1 MSEINFKPE
10 FSGLEGD
17 INHIDLRLDR
27 INGNIVLLQT
37 NVDRL
42 TQLILQA
49 SAQDK
54 SKFYSVQ
61 SDILRTLSL
70 YNDNYQR
77 LLELKFKY
85 RSEHNDFKMKTTR
98 FTEIELKKNLEEAD
112 VSYNTVLVALNKLS
126 QNLNPDVQKFQLGF
140 EKDEEL

>member
-1 MSEINFKPE
+1 MSEINFKSE

-49 SAQDK
+49 SSQDK

>member
-1 MSEINFKPE
+1 MSDINFKPE
-10 FSGLEGD
+10 FSGLESD

-61 SDILRTLSL
+61 SDVLKTLAL

-85 RSEHNDFKMKTTR
+85 RSEHNDFKMKTIR
-98 FTEIELKKNLEEAD
+98 FTEVELKKNLEEAD